1 MRLPGCG
8 CKNSCAECLFDLCKI
23 HITEGQLTSLKC
35 PDCLNV
41 LSSNDL
47 EAIGD
52 KLASA
57 GFVKK
62 KVFEY
67 VRNSGWGEGRMAST
81 VSFGPEL
88 GMKHVGIKGSSNAV
102 MRN

>member
-1 MRLPGCG
+1 MYKRQG
-8 CKNSCAECLFDLCKI
+8 I
-23 HITEGQLTSLKC
+23 
-35 PDCLNV
+35 
-41 LSSNDL
+41 
-47 EAIGD
+47 
-52 KLASA
+52 
-57 GFVKK
+57 VKK

-67 VRNSGWGEGRMAST
+67 QRNSGWGEGRMAST